1 MKGLNKLK
9 YNDVID
15 RLQNLTMSKINT
27 TEIANI
33 LGVPVR
39 TLYTRSYR
47 NSEITPIEIKKIED
61 FFHVNLFKNDSTV
74 EISLM
79 ENNFAC
85 AAKVNLP
92 SDIINIPYWEGLP
105 EDLRTTDVPVIVPAD
120 IINKHW
126 CLNPEKIRV
135 VPMVGDK
142 MANYWYRINDND
154 VLIIDTSHNFIRGNG
169 VYFATSRNNTH
180 FWVREM
186 QALINDDIQIKS
198 FAPSGEVTK
207 VFTPSLLKEVDFRV
221 IGKVVKNVSF
231 RL

>member
-1 MKGLNKLK
+1 MTFEELLKQLKKLNIILSGRDFAAIWNMSEENVSRMKNGNKVIKSK
-9 YNDVID
+9 YIEAIEKKFDISLIKHPTIAEALANNI
-15 RLQNLTMSKINT
+15 SYAAKINT
-27 TEIANI
+27 
-33 LGVPVR
+33 
-39 TLYTRSYR
+39 
-47 NSEITPIEIKKIED
+47 D
-61 FFHVNLFKNDSTV
+61 D
-74 EISLM
+74 
-79 ENNFAC
+79 
-85 AAKVNLP
+85 
-92 SDIINIPYWEGLP
+92 DIIKIPYWEGLP
-105 EDLRTTDVPVIVPAD
+105 NDLKTDDVPVIVPAD

-142 MANYWYRINDND
+142 MANYWYRINNND

-207 VFTPSLLKEVDFRV
+207 VFTPSLLKEVDFKV